1 MSSQLHEL
9 NEIFERTKT
18 WPTALRIRLAR
29 RLLESVDTSV
39 VESTARGWRAADAI
53 AAVNSR
59 QPAPDDE
66 TVKQWID
73 EHRMEKY
80 EQ

>member
-1 MSSQLHEL
+1 MSRPFQEL
-9 NEIFERTKT
+9 NEIFERTRT

-29 RLLESVDTSV
+29 RLLESLDTSV
-39 VESTARGWRAADAI
+39 VEPPGRRWRAADAI

-66 TVKQWID
+66 TVKQWIE